1 MGALGLALLSGLSWG
16 TGDFLGG
23 LMTRRLGVA
32 IVMAIAQGSGLVITG
47 LLIVALGSS
56 MPDGQYL
63 AYGALAGLFGAIG
76 LAALYQ
82 GLAIGPMSVVAPTV
96 SLSVMVPVLVG
107 LVQGDRPS
115 TLQFVGMACAVV
127 GIVLAARESDPTDIE
142 GHEESPSRRG
152 WFGRGFRFAL
162 IALVF
167 IGLLVTFLGKA
178 GAGSAPW
185 AAFMVRLVSVPL
197 FVVAA
202 LVRRRHERVP
212 TRKETGTLVVVGA
225 FDNLANVLF
234 ALASQTGMLALVSVL
249 GSLYPVSTVL
259 LARGFL
265 HERLSRPQAIGVVTA
280 FVGVALIA
288 LG

>member
-1 MGALGLALLSGLSWG
+1 MGALALALFSGLCWG

-32 IVMAIAQGSGLVITG
+32 LVMAIAQGAGLVLMGG
-47 LLIVALGSS
+47 LILVLDAPAPETRFLV
-56 MPDGQYL
+56 
-63 AYGALAGLFGAIG
+63 YGALGGLSGAIG

-82 GLAIGPMSVVAPTV
+82 GLAIGPMSIVAPIV

-107 LVQGDRPS
+107 FAQGDRPAP
-115 TLQFVGMACAVV
+115 LQFVGMACAIG

-142 GHEESPSRRG
+142 GHPEPPSRRRIG
-152 WFGRGFRFAL
+152 PGVVC
-162 IALVF
+162 ALVAVVF
-167 IGLLVTFLGKA
+167 VGLLVAFLGAA
-178 GAGSAPW
+178 GQGSAPW
-185 AAFMVRLVSVPL
+185 AAFMVRVVSVPL
-197 FVVAA
+197 FVLAVI
-202 LVRRRHERVP
+202 VRRAHERVP
-212 TRKETGTLVVVGA
+212 TGKEAATLIVVGG
-225 FDNLANVLF
+225 FDNLANLTF
-234 ALASQTGMLALVSVL
+234 ALAAQTGMLALVSVV

-265 HERLSRPQAIGVVTA
+265 HERLSGPQLAGVITA

>member
-47 LLIVALGSS
+47 LLIVAVSAQ
-56 MPDGQYL
+56 MPDGQHL
-63 AYGALAGLFGAIG
+63 AYGALAGVFGAVG

-115 TLQFVGMACAVV
+115 TLQFVGMAGAVI

-142 GHEESPSRRG
+142 GHEEPSSRRG
-152 WFGRGFRFAL
+152 WFGPGFGYAL
-162 IALVF
+162 VAFVF
-167 IGLLVTFLGKA
+167 IGLLVTFLGKS
-178 GAGSAPW
+178 GQGSAPW

-202 LVRRRHERVP
+202 LVRRRHERTP

-265 HERLSRPQAIGVVTA
+265 HERLSRPQTVGVLTA
-280 FVGVALIA
+280 FAGVALIA

>member
-1 MGALGLALLSGLSWG
+1 MGALALALFSGLSWG

-32 IVMAIAQGSGLVITG
+32 LVMAISQGAGLVLTG
-47 LLIVALGSS
+47 LLILALGE
-56 MPDGQYL
+56 PAPETRFL
-63 AYGALAGLFGAIG
+63 LYGVLGGLCGTIG

-82 GLAIGPMSVVAPTV
+82 GLAIGPMSIVAPIV

-107 LVQGDRPS
+107 FAQGDRPAP
-115 TLQFVGMACAVV
+115 LQFVGMACAIT

-142 GHEESPSRRG
+142 GHPEPPSRRRIG
-152 WFGRGFRFAL
+152 PG
-162 IALVF
+162 IVYALVAVVF
-167 IGLLVTFLGKA
+167 VGLLVTFLDAA
-178 GAGSAPW
+178 GQGSAPW
-185 AAFMVRLVSVPL
+185 AAFMLRVVSVPL

-202 LVRRRHERVP
+202 IVRRAHERVP
-212 TRKETGTLVVVGA
+212 TGKETGTLVVVGA
-225 FDNLANVLF
+225 FDNLANVTF
-234 ALASQTGMLALVSVL
+234 ALAAQSGMLALVSVV

-265 HERLSRPQAIGVVTA
+265 HERMSRPQLAGVITAFAGVV
-280 FVGVALIA
+280 LIA

>member
-1 MGALGLALLSGLSWG
+1 MGALALALLSGLSWG

-32 IVMAIAQGSGLVITG
+32 IVMAVAQGSGLVITG
-47 LLIVALGSS
+47 LLIVALGSPA
-56 MPDGQYL
+56 PDEQHL
-63 AYGALAGLFGAIG
+63 LYGVLAGLFGAVG

-107 LVQGDRPS
+107 LVQGDRP
-115 TLQFVGMACAVV
+115 TTVQALGMIGAVV
-127 GIVLAARESDPTDIE
+127 GIVFAGRESDPTDIE
-142 GHEESPSRRG
+142 GLEEPPSRRG
-152 WFGRGFRFAL
+152 WFGPGFGYAL
-162 IALVF
+162 VALVF

-178 GAGSAPW
+178 GEGSAPW
-185 AAFMVRLVSVPL
+185 AAFMVRVVSVPL
-197 FVVAA
+197 FVIAA
-202 LVRRRHERVP
+202 VLRRAHERTP
-212 TRKETGTLVVVGA
+212 SRKETGTLVVVGA

-234 ALASQTGMLALVSVL
+234 ALASQTGMLSLVSVL

-265 HERLSRPQAIGVVTA
+265 HERLSRPQAIGVLTA
-280 FVGVALIA
+280 FAGVALIA

>member
-1 MGALGLALLSGLSWG
+1 VGALALALASGLSWG
-16 TGDFLGG
+16 TADFLGG
-23 LMTRRLGVA
+23 LMTRRIGVLP
-32 IVMAIAQGSGLVITG
+32 VMAIAQGAGLVMT
-47 LLIVALGSS
+47 
-56 MPDGQYL
+56 
-63 AYGALAGLFGAIG
+63 GALILVLGDPMPESRYLLFGVAGGITGAIG

-82 GLAIGPMSVVAPTV
+82 GLAIGPMSVVAPTA
-96 SLSVMVPVLVG
+96 SLSVMVPVLIG
-107 LVQGDRPS
+107 IGTGDRPS
-115 TLQFVGMACAVV
+115 PLQWTGMACAIV

-142 GHEESPSRRG
+142 GHEEPPSRRG
-152 WFGRGFRFAL
+152 WFGP
-162 IALVF
+162 
-167 IGLLVTFLGKA
+167 GLLYALAAALFLGFLVASLDAA

-185 AAFMVRLVSVPL
+185 AAFMVRVTSVPL
-197 FVVAA
+197 IVAA
-202 LVRRRHERVP
+202 ALIWRRHERLP

-234 ALASQTGMLALVSVL
+234 ALAAQTGMLALVSVL

-265 HERLSRPQAIGVVTA
+265 HERMSRLQSVGVVTA